1 MAVAAD
7 AVVRRSWSTGTA
19 AELLI
24 PAVTG
29 DAAGRYQ
36 FERELSREGH
46 DRATLDPEE
55 YERRA
60 AAFDAQRVAAVADAL
75 TQLGVTGSL
84 AEVSTASPEVVRA
97 TRTAFVTLYEQGMIE
112 QSQRVVL
119 GCPRCRTPIDQP
131 DVEAAELQG
140 ERLTLAVPTAAGV
153 DLAVDTEAP
162 ELLPGVVA
170 VLVAPGNAAAGS
182 EALVP
187 LADRRVP
194 VLEDPEAPAVRLV
207 VPAHDAQAHDL
218 VLRAGLPM
226 VPVIDGT
233 GVVIAPGPL
242 EGLGRYAARAAARQ
256 LLVAEGV
263 LRDAQPVVE
272 QVGRCGC
279 CGSVVVP
286 YLGWHWFLR
295 SGELEMAAADA
306 VRDGEVT
313 FVPAGARDAF
323 LAAAGVRRDWCL
335 SSRVSGGVAVPG
347 ARCLDC
353 GRVAVETETP
363 SSCGGCMGPLQ
374 VEHETLDPRF
384 VAAVWALGL
393 LGWPERRS
401 GADSDRE
408 TTAVVVAEDLAGW
421 VLPAVALGLR
431 LAGKTPFSR
440 VTVHPWPAA
449 RHADPA
455 LYLDGSIDRR
465 VRRLALVEGAG
476 DMEPARSAV
485 AALDRPQPEA
495 DDAPAAAVAAAA
507 VGCVA
512 ALGEG
517 SPAQAAGLL
526 ASSLSC
532 GVPGAAAERVRALA
546 LPILGD

>member
-7 AVVRRSWSTGTA
+7 ALVRRSWSTGTA
-19 AELLI
+19 AELVI

-46 DRATLDPEE
+46 DRATLDAED

-60 AAFDAQRVAAVADAL
+60 AAFDAQRIAAVADAL
-75 TQLGVTGSL
+75 AQLGVTGSL
-84 AEVSTASPEVVRA
+84 TEVSTASPEVVRS

-119 GCPRCRTPIDQP
+119 GCPRCRTPLDQL
-131 DVEAAELQG
+131 DVEVAELQG
-140 ERLTLAVPTAAGV
+140 ERLTLAVATGAGV
-153 DLAVDTEAP
+153 ELAVDTEAP

-170 VLVAPGNAAAGS
+170 VLVGPGHAAAGS

-194 VLEDPEAPAVRLV
+194 VLEDSAAPAVRFV
-207 VPAHDAQAHDL
+207 VAAHDLQAHDL
-218 VLRAGLPM
+218 VVRAGLPM
-226 VPVIDGT
+226 VPVIDGA
-233 GVVIAPGPL
+233 GVVIAAGPL

-256 LLVAEGV
+256 LLAAEGV

-295 SGELEMAAADA
+295 SGELETAAGDA

-313 FVPAGARDAF
+313 FLPAGARDAF

-335 SSRVSGGVAVPG
+335 SSRVSGGVAVPA

-353 GRVAVETETP
+353 GRVAVETEP
-363 SSCGGCMGPLQ
+363 ESSCSGCMGPLQ

-393 LGWPERRS
+393 LGWPERRA

-421 VLPAVALGLR
+421 VLPALALGLR

-440 VTVHPWPAA
+440 VTVHPWPSAK
-449 RHADPA
+449 HADPA
-455 LYLDGSIDRR
+455 RYLDGSIDRR
-465 VRRLALVEGAG
+465 VRRLALVEGSG
-476 DMEPARSAV
+476 DMESARSAV
-485 AALDRPQPEA
+485 AALDRPNPEA

-507 VGCVA
+507 VDSVT

-532 GVPGAAAERVRALA
+532 GVPGATAERLRALA